1 MFESWFFVLT
11 LLAVLLIPGANNA
24 LLAHASYQNGVVKSL
39 WMIPV
44 LWLGYVYG
52 IALWALLIHLFE
64 PIWPALGQIFYIL
77 SLLYVFW
84 MVFRLWK
91 RDQLLSYAQ
100 QQRASSL
107 FFASFK
113 NPKTVLLAAGIFPDQ
128 TWHSVQSCL
137 HMFGVFSAIL
147 IVVMLFWMS
156 FGPMLL
162 SGRLKKIKADQMY
175 TGSALL
181 LLICALPLLLHLF

>member
-1 MFESWFFVLT
+1 M
-11 LLAVLLIPGANNA
+11 
-24 LLAHASYQNGVVKSL
+24 
-39 WMIPV
+39 
-44 LWLGYVYG
+44 
-52 IALWALLIHLFE
+52 
-64 PIWPALGQIFYIL
+64 
-77 SLLYVFW
+77 
-84 MVFRLWK
+84 
-91 RDQLLSYAQ
+91 
-100 QQRASSL
+100 
-107 FFASFK
+107 
-113 NPKTVLLAAGIFPDQ
+113 LLAAGIFPDQ
-128 TWHSVQSCL
+128 TWQSVQSCL